1 MTLSVWLTRRT
12 DGLTMMEPS
21 GDTGK
26 NKRMYIPTHYENIII
41 AQPHI
46 ENTITV
52 REDKPVTTASLDWMV
67 FTLLLTT
74 QW

>member
-1 MTLSVWLTRRT
+1 MTLSVWFTRRT
-12 DGLTMMEPS
+12 DGLTEMEPS

-26 NKRMYIPTHYENIII
+26 NKRRYIPTHYENIT
-41 AQPHI
+41 AQPRVQ
-46 ENTITV
+46 NTITV

>member
-1 MTLSVWLTRRT
+1 
-12 DGLTMMEPS
+12 MMEPS
-21 GDTGK
+21 GETGK

-52 REDKPVTTASLDWMV
+52 REDKPVTTASLD
-67 FTLLLTT
+67 
-74 QW
+74 